1 MAGKR
6 GLERVISECGVARPN
21 AAVELV
27 VRSFWRV
34 AKSLA
39 HGYAIFFNELG
50 WTAPTVIP
58 QTMSTLRSMESL
70 KEMLA
75 VARQAMA
82 EEIGL
87 QSHLLDPLWKLFIGR
102 SIGCERLGC
111 FVSPMPLDYD
121 PLIENVSV
129 NLAPYS
135 IDATTGDP
143 IVFWITVCPFKARD
157 LRPVTLRHWA
167 SGWVGRCGNFA
178 APSHDARFY
187 SFDGP
192 QDPHRFEAKPM
203 LSCLGYVVQPSRSL
217 WVYINTGRGFFS
229 GKPVLSESLQ
239 YCRNRHTPYPLC
251 SGEVCE
257 TIPAGRI
264 INVCGGSHCPMLDTS
279 IHSFESYDVLLDYY
293 GTSVDRVVVNG
304 VAMTVDQA
312 QKSVADMRGNPLM
325 YLRPIDTRTYTA
337 LRKVVI
343 RAGLSGVPSVRVCDI
358 CGAGGSSF
366 MV

>member
-1 MAGKR
+1 MDTLTGM
-6 GLERVISECGVARPN
+6 LVVAR
-21 AAVELV
+21 
-27 VRSFWRV
+27 
-34 AKSLA
+34 K
-39 HGYAIFFNELG
+39 AI
-50 WTAPTVIP
+50 
-58 QTMSTLRSMESL
+58 
-70 KEMLA
+70 
-75 VARQAMA
+75 A

-102 SIGCERLGC
+102 SIGCERLGL
-111 FVSPMPLDYD
+111 FVTPDPLAYD
-121 PLIENVSV
+121 PLSENVSV

-135 IDATTGDP
+135 IDPSTGDP
-143 IVFWITVCPFKARD
+143 IVFWIAVCPFKARD

-178 APSHDARFY
+178 PPSRDARFY

-192 QDPHRFEAKPM
+192 QDPHRFEEKPM

-239 YCRNRHTPYPLC
+239 YCRNRHVPYALC
-251 SGEVCE
+251 NGEACE

-264 INVCGGSHCPMLDTS
+264 LNVCEGSHCPMLDTS

-293 GTSVDRVVVNG
+293 GTSVDRVTVNG
-304 VAMTVDQA
+304 DTMTVAKA
-312 QKSVADMRGNPLM
+312 QMAIAEMRSNPLM

-337 LRKVVI
+337 YRRFVI
-343 RAGLSGVPSVRVCDI
+343 RAGLSGVPSLRICGV
-358 CGAGGSSF
+358 CGAGGSSYEA
-366 MV
+366 